1 MDPPQG
7 IDNDG
12 CVTDDIARCDNWHW
26 HVPDELGGCV
36 RCAYSG
42 ELPMLPSVLEAI
54 APNTRRG
61 FDGDLQ
67 GIEADPHALPHN
79 FIGGDLG
86 TMGCV
91 FSSFDPLFWL
101 HHCNVDK
108 WFALYQ
114 NYAGHDKIKSVDA
127 RANVHGPKQLN
138 RPLLYSGDNATS
150 FMHLVQTTSQLPK
163 KSFSMTILS
172 KSHMLEIPW
181 QNTSKDS

>member
-1 MDPPQG
+1 
-7 IDNDG
+7 
-12 CVTDDIARCDNWHW
+12 
-26 HVPDELGGCV
+26 
-36 RCAYSG
+36 
-42 ELPMLPSVLEAI
+42 MLPSVLEAI

-86 TMGCV
+86 TMGGV

-138 RPLLYSGDNATS
+138 RPLLYSGDNIPPEVSHFFYAPGTNN
-150 FMHLVQTTSQLPK
+150 FPTSQKVLLNDNLVKVTYAGDTLAKHLKGLLMMINKATTISNQTPTGSLCLLPT
-163 KSFSMTILS
+163 FLPMEMRIYLG
-172 KSHMLEIPW
+172 
-181 QNTSKDS
+181 